1 MHIVVVDIVDTSFHV
16 GSALH
21 TYIERGIGIDIDT
34 LDDYL
39 EKFSLDL
46 FQWNFR

>member
-1 MHIVVVDIVDTSFHV
+1 MHIVDTSFHV
-16 GSALH
+16 GIALH

-34 LDDYL
+34 FDDYL

-46 FQWNFR
+46 FQWKFR